1 MNPLDGHAE
10 IAAMHRRDM
19 ERAAA
24 RHRLARSVHR
34 GSSPV
39 LRLYARIWWASRPR
53 VDAWGP
59 PPAARSGLTA

>member
-10 IAAMHRRDM
+10 IAATRRREM

-24 RHRLARSVHR
+24 HHRLARSAPR
-34 GSSPV
+34 GPSPV

-53 VDAWGP
+53 VGAWGP
-59 PPAARSGLTA
+59 PPATRSGLTA